1 MLHATGKGMAHTL
14 VGAKRQ
20 RTALLIVMIFLISG
34 LSSFGVHASSDNL
47 DIKEEKSTHESAI
60 LVEGLPP
67 LMCGEELCERP
78 LRTDLRTSQPASEKN
93 EWWLSYGPDLDW
105 NGMDDRL
112 QRVLAG
118 QESISP
124 TAIIGE
130 DGRKTVAIVVDYAW
144 HPSQQEADELVQV
157 LRDHSWI
164 GQENNAWFQTL
175 ESVDSIVVDK
185 VPVSALMDIYH
196 LEGVVVIEMQNVMI
210 PFNNV
215 ASKAT
220 RSMPSDV
227 YTASAYERD
236 YTGDGVVIAI
246 LDTGVDNE
254 HRSLNDFDDIDD
266 EPDAGNPTSYDD
278 HKWVGGYDATSTA
291 SNPDGTQDPDDGQGH
306 GTHVAGSALG
316 TGGSSRL
323 HSGTAPGAY
332 LVDIKVLTDAG
343 GTNSQYSLNG
353 IQWMVN
359 NANKDWGHNSSVQG
373 IQIGSMSFGSVSSP
387 LNPGDEGDNGTGT
400 EARLV
405 NNATLEENIVC
416 VIAMGND
423 GTKRVP
429 SPASAD
435 YGLSV
440 AAASDFGTVNRTD
453 DGIASYSNYGPRLSD
468 GDDDD
473 WDELK
478 PDIASFGSN
487 IISATAATGTSI
499 PGAPRPEADSE
510 YDEKDGTSM
519 ATPIASGVVATV
531 IEANPSLDALEIR
544 DIIRNSSEIQQDK
557 ASETSVSNRWNDKWG
572 FGLIDASC
580 AIDLAL
586 NKPCTPLEGGTIA
599 PPPSG
604 NGSGDHVDISQPNN
618 GSWWMEGS
626 RVTISGTT
634 DVPQGVDYDQIQVN
648 IIQYLESGNTKE
660 LKPWTIAGG
669 DIDDWSLDVTI
680 KSDWIELDEDYVLVS
695 VRAFD
700 SETEAESAV
709 DFRVINLARMGIT
722 LASPV
727 VGTSLQGNV
736 DFSGTVEGV
745 EHDYIEFKVDSGEWQ
760 FGMNLPDLEVGNQ
773 DWSFSWDSREVP
785 DGSTR
790 LSFRMVNESGLKT
803 DDVRRTFNIDNQ
815 PAAPDFIFIGVVEIK
830 DEVGLPMLSAV
841 AGSALTVDF
850 TIKNV
855 GDLDVNDVFV
865 RLDAPGSDS
874 EIYPSEA
881 TIGSLDEGD
890 SREITLYWWA
900 TEVGTHE
907 VKINIDPSNIHS
919 DLERD
924 DNVYTFDFEI
934 TERPIEPTLRFM
946 PGAIKTFPAIPAPG
960 FSYDV
965 NVRVDNLGQSDAT
978 NLIMKLYMRGEDNIG
993 WNTVDQEMILEIAG
1007 SQSSS
1012 GYEEVS
1018 FQINESSSVL
1028 GSTQF
1033 RVELQGDGVE
1043 TEFSESM
1050 FNVVVD
1056 NVNLGSPVRLNL
1068 ISNEIILDFIGLD
1081 DGGLLFTTLDGELHV
1096 RTITDS
1102 LSVPGEVKL
1111 ADSWAGELTVLKRE
1125 DGLVQAAWTE
1135 NKLSQSGYLMTDI
1148 AMTSIT
1154 SSGETTSVQNH
1165 MTPLKL
1171 SEGTYWGLALTQ
1183 NGDRMV
1189 LGGYHR
1195 DIATGGS
1202 WQDSTSIFVM
1212 ISDTPQVESSWSL
1225 SKVLYNIDIKPS
1237 EGDSLAISLGTE
1249 NLHILY
1255 QEMRDDVSGIE
1266 RVGLMYA
1273 HGKESQPSWSF
1284 QYSVGDD
1291 ASNAQLITVEQNDRD
1306 VLIASWIEGSGSL
1319 SKIAYVVTDNSWSID
1334 EASYYDAQGA
1344 NNLELNL
1351 DGDYIRVFF
1360 DEINV
1365 YGPMTRYGTVLDE
1378 GNGME
1383 FAMTNLIAE
1392 GFILGYA
1399 GLGQDGIIVLSSS
1412 SGVLSLRSVVS
1423 LEAEAVPDSSK
1434 SFIDSLLAPLP
1445 GDRQTQQII
1454 LGASLLVM
1462 VVLLVGLVVSV
1473 RSLRREKEEEI
1484 IVQSQV
1490 DDDGI
1495 DIMVDIEEDDV
1506 DMAINLDSDEL
1517 VVQSTIEVRKEN
1529 EPKED
1534 KDITLA
1540 ETLESKAETGQ
1551 GNSRLD
1557 RRMKRKQQREIAE
1570 ITEKMLAT
1578 PPLINPLPP
1587 LEATLP
1593 VLDAEISL
1601 PSLPPLPPIGSDGT
1615 LPPLGNLPPIAGM
1628 PTPQREV
1635 SCAECSAKFT
1645 VKDMMLKKTNCP
1657 ICSAVVKL

>member
-1 MLHATGKGMAHTL
+1 MSRTFTS
-14 VGAKRQ
+14 AKMQ
-20 RTALLIVMIFLISG
+20 RTALLIVMIFLISD
-34 LSSFGVHASSDNL
+34 LSSFSVGANSYDLDSDV
-47 DIKEEKSTHESAI
+47 EKSTHASPI
-60 LVEGLPP
+60 MVEGLPP

-78 LRTDLRTSQPASEKN
+78 LRTDLRTSQPASEEN

-124 TAIIGE
+124 TAILGE

-144 HPSQQEADELVQV
+144 HPGQQEAEELESI
-157 LRDHSWI
+157 LRSHSWI
-164 GQENNAWFQTL
+164 GSENDAWFQTL
-175 ESVDSIVVDK
+175 DSVDSIVVDK

-196 LEGVVVIEMQNVMI
+196 LDGVVVVEMQNVMV
-210 PFNNV
+210 PSNNI

-220 RSMPSDV
+220 RSFPSDV

-278 HKWVGGYDATSTA
+278 HKWVAGYDATSTA
-291 SNPDGTQDPDDGQGH
+291 SNPDGSQDPDDGQGH

-316 TGGSSRL
+316 TGDASRL
-323 HSGTAPGAY
+323 HTGTAPGAY

-353 IQWMVN
+353 IQWMIN
-359 NANKDWGHNSSVQG
+359 NANQDWGHNSSAQG

-405 NNATLEENIVC
+405 NNATLEQNIVC

-453 DGIASYSNYGPRLSD
+453 DGIASYSNSGPRLSD

-499 PGAPRPEADSE
+499 PGAPRPEADSD

-544 DIIRNSSEIQQDK
+544 DIIRNSSEFQQDK
-557 ASETSVSNRWNDKWG
+557 ASETSVSNRWNNEWG

-580 AIDLAL
+580 AIDMAL
-586 NKPCTPLEGGTIA
+586 DKPCTPLEGGVVA

-604 NGSGDHVDISQPNN
+604 NGSGDHVDISQPTND
-618 GSWWMEGS
+618 SWWMEGS

-634 DVPQGVDYDQIQVN
+634 DVPEGVVYDQIQVN
-648 IIQYLESGNTKE
+648 IIQYLESGNSKE

-669 DIDDWSLDVTI
+669 NLDSWFLDVTI
-680 KSDWIELDEDYVLVS
+680 KSDWIELDEDYVIVS

-700 SETEAESAV
+700 TDTEAESAV

-722 LASPV
+722 LASPT

-745 EHDYIEFKVDSGEWQ
+745 EHDYIEFKVDSGDWE
-760 FGMNLPDLEVGNQ
+760 FGMSLPELEVGNQ
-773 DWSFSWDSREVP
+773 DWTFSWDSRQVT

-803 DDVRRTFNIDNQ
+803 DDVRRTFTIDNQ
-815 PAAPDFIFIGVVEIK
+815 PAAPDFIFTGVVEIK

-850 TIKNV
+850 TIANV

-865 RLDAPGSDS
+865 KLDAPGSDS
-874 EIYPSEA
+874 EVYSS
-881 TIGSLDEGD
+881 TKTVGSLKEGD
-890 SREITLYWWA
+890 SKEITLYWWA

-907 VKINIDPSNIHS
+907 VSIIIDPSNVHS
-919 DLERD
+919 DLQRD
-924 DNVYTFDFEI
+924 DNTYSFNFEV
-934 TERPIEPTLRFM
+934 TERPVEPTLRFM
-946 PGAIKTFPAIPAPG
+946 PGAVKTSPPIPAPDEP
-960 FSYDV
+960 YELK
-965 NVRVDNLGQSDAT
+965 VRVDNLGQTDAT
-978 NLIMKLYMRGEDNIG
+978 NLLLKLYMYKPESVGGGGYQPIDD
-993 WNTVDQEMILEIAG
+993 VMILQIDG

-1018 FQINESSSVL
+1018 FLINKSSSIL
-1028 GSTQF
+1028 GSTKF
-1033 RVELQGDGVE
+1033 EARLVGDGVE
-1043 TEFSESM
+1043 VEHSQFR

-1056 NVNLGSPVRLNL
+1056 NINIGSPVRLDL
-1068 ISNEIILDFIGLD
+1068 ISTEIILDFVGLD
-1081 DGGLLFTTLDGELHV
+1081 EGGLLFTTLDGELLV

-1102 LSVPGEVKL
+1102 LSAPGQVKL
-1111 ADSWAGELTVLKRE
+1111 ADSWAGELAVLKRD

-1135 NKLSQSGYLMTDI
+1135 NRLSQSGYFMTDI
-1148 AMTSIT
+1148 SMTSIT
-1154 SSGETTSVQNH
+1154 SSGETTSIQSH

-1171 SEGTYWGLALTQ
+1171 SEGNYWGLALTQ
-1183 NGDRMV
+1183 NDERMV

-1212 ISDTPQVESSWSL
+1212 ISDTPQVESSWSI
-1225 SKVLYNIDIKPS
+1225 SNVLYNIDIKPS
-1237 EGDSLAISLGTE
+1237 QGDSLGIALGEE

-1255 QEMRDDVSGIE
+1255 QENRDDVSGIE

-1273 HGKESQPSWSF
+1273 HGKEWQSSWSF

-1291 ASNAQLITVEQNDRD
+1291 ASNAQLETIEENDRD
-1306 VLIASWIEGSGSL
+1306 ILIASWIEGSGAS
-1319 SKIAYVVTDNSWSID
+1319 SKIAYVVTDNAWSVD
-1334 EASYYDAQGA
+1334 EPTYFDAQGA
-1344 NNLELNL
+1344 DNLELSS
-1351 DGDYIRVFF
+1351 DGEQVRVFF

-1365 YGPMTRYGTVLDE
+1365 YGPVTRYGTVSDN

-1383 FAMTNLIAE
+1383 FAMSNMIAE
-1392 GFILGYA
+1392 GFMLGYA
-1399 GLGQDGIIVLSSS
+1399 GLNQDGIIAFSSS
-1412 SGVLSLRSVVS
+1412 SGVLSLRSVAS
-1423 LEAEAVPDSSK
+1423 LEAEEVPDSSK
-1434 SFIDSLLAPLP
+1434 SLLDSLLDPLP

-1454 LGASLLVM
+1454 LGVSAFVM

-1473 RSLRREKEEEI
+1473 RSLRREKEAEFV
-1484 IVQSQV
+1484 VQSQV

-1495 DIMVDIEEDDV
+1495 DIMVDIEEDDTEL
-1506 DMAINLDSDEL
+1506 AINLDSEEL
-1517 VVQSTIEVRKEN
+1517 VVKSTVEIKLEN
-1529 EPKED
+1529 ELKED
-1534 KDITLA
+1534 KESTLA
-1540 ETLESKAETGQ
+1540 ETLETKIESGQ

-1570 ITEKMLAT
+1570 ITEKMLAN
-1578 PPLINPLPP
+1578 PPSLANLPP
-1587 LEATLP
+1587 LDATLP
-1593 VLDAEISL
+1593 PLDAEL
-1601 PSLPPLPPIGSDGT
+1601 DLPPLPALPPIGSDGA

-1635 SCAECSAKFT
+1635 SCSECSAKFT
-1645 VKDMMLKKTNCP
+1645 VKDMMLKKTICP
-1657 ICSAVVKL
+1657 ICSTVVKL

>member
-1 MLHATGKGMAHTL
+1 MLHAMGKEMSRTL
-14 VGAKRQ
+14 NGAKMQ
-20 RTALLIVMIFLISG
+20 RTALLIVMIFLVSDM
-34 LSSFGVHASSDNL
+34 SSFGVNANSNDQVLEVTQNTHSSP
-47 DIKEEKSTHESAI
+47 I
-60 LVEGLPP
+60 LIEGLPP

-78 LRTDLRTSQPASEKN
+78 LRTDLRTTQPASEEN

-118 QESISP
+118 QDSISP
-124 TAIIGE
+124 TSIIGE

-144 HPSQQEADELVQV
+144 HPGQVEADELEQV
-157 LRDHSWI
+157 LRSHSWI
-164 GQENNAWFQTL
+164 GQENDAWFQTL
-175 ESVDSIVVDK
+175 DSVDSIVIDK

-210 PFNNV
+210 PFNNI

-220 RSMPSDV
+220 RSYPSDV
-227 YTASAYERD
+227 YSASAYERD

-266 EPDAGNPTSYDD
+266 EPNVDNPTSYDD

-316 TGGSSRL
+316 TGDSSRL
-323 HSGTAPGAY
+323 HTGTAPGAY

-353 IQWMVN
+353 IQWMIN
-359 NANKDWGHNSSVQG
+359 NANKDWGHNSSVDG

-405 NNATLEENIVC
+405 NNATIDQNIVC

-423 GTKRVP
+423 GSKRVP

-440 AAASDFGTVNRTD
+440 AAASDFGTINRTD
-453 DGIASYSNYGPRLSD
+453 DGIASYSNFGPRLSD

-499 PGAPRPEADSE
+499 PGAPRPEADSD

-580 AIDLAL
+580 AIDMAL
-586 NKPCTPLEGGTIA
+586 NKPCTPLEGGVIA
-599 PPPSG
+599 PPPTG
-604 NGSGDHVDISQPNN
+604 NGSGDHVDISQPTN

-634 DVPQGVDYDQIQVN
+634 DVPEGIEYDQIQIN
-648 IIQYLESGNTKE
+648 IIQHLESGNTKE

-669 DIDDWSLDVTI
+669 DIDQWSLDVTI

-700 SETEAESAV
+700 TETEAESAI

-745 EHDYIEFKVDSGEWQ
+745 EHDYIEFKIDSGDWE
-760 FGMNLPDLEVGNQ
+760 FAMSLPELEVGNQ

-803 DDVRRTFNIDNQ
+803 DDVRRTFTIDNQ
-815 PAAPDFIFIGVVEIK
+815 PAAPDFIFTGVVEIK
-830 DEVGLPMLSAV
+830 DEVGLPMQSAV

-850 TIKNV
+850 SIANV

-874 EIYPSEA
+874 EVYPSEA
-881 TIGSLDEGD
+881 TIGSLKEGD
-890 SREITLYWWA
+890 SRDITLYWWA

-907 VKINIDPSNIHS
+907 VVISIDPSNIHS
-919 DLERD
+919 DLQRD
-924 DNVYTFDFEI
+924 DNTYSFNFEI
-934 TERPIEPTLRFM
+934 TERPVEPTLRFM
-946 PGAIKTFPAIPAPG
+946 AGAVKTFPAIPAPDI
-960 FSYDV
+960 SYNV
-965 NVRVDNLGQSDAT
+965 NVRVDNLGQTDAN
-978 NLIMKLYMRGEDNIG
+978 NLMMKLYMRDGGWLEIG
-993 WNTVDQEMILEIAG
+993 QEMILQIAG

-1012 GYEEVS
+1012 GYEEVT
-1018 FQINESSSVL
+1018 FVINESSSII

-1033 RVELQGDGVE
+1033 KAELEGDGVE
-1043 TEFSESM
+1043 SEFNQY
-1050 FNVVVD
+1050 FFTVVVD
-1056 NVNLGSPVRLNL
+1056 NVNIGSPVRLNL
-1068 ISNEIILDFIGLD
+1068 ISNEIILDFVGLD
-1081 DGGLLFTTLDGELHV
+1081 EGGLLFTTLDGELHV

-1102 LSVPGEVKL
+1102 LSVPGQVKL
-1111 ADSWAGELTVLKRE
+1111 ADSWAGELAVLKTE
-1125 DGLVQAAWTE
+1125 NGLVQAAWTE
-1135 NKLSQSGYLMTDI
+1135 NKLSQSGYLLTDI
-1148 AMTSIT
+1148 SMTSIT
-1154 SSGETTSVQNH
+1154 SSGETTSIQSH
-1165 MTPLKL
+1165 MTPIKL
-1171 SEGTYWGLALTQ
+1171 SEGRYWGLALTQ
-1183 NGDRMV
+1183 NDERMV
-1189 LGGYHR
+1189 LAGYHR

-1225 SKVLYNIDIKPS
+1225 SNVLYNIDIKPS
-1237 EGDSLAISLGTE
+1237 EGDSLAISLGDE

-1273 HGKESQPSWSF
+1273 HGKEWMSSWSF

-1291 ASNAQLITVEQNDRD
+1291 ASNAQLETIQENDRD
-1306 VLIASWIEGSGSL
+1306 ILIASWIEGSGSS
-1319 SKIAYVVTDNSWSID
+1319 SKIAYVVTDNAWSVD
-1334 EASYYDAQGA
+1334 EASYFDAQGA
-1344 NNLELNL
+1344 NNLQLNS
-1351 DGDYIRVFF
+1351 DGETIRILF

-1365 YGPMTRYGTVLDE
+1365 YGPMTRYGTVSDT

-1383 FAMTNLIAE
+1383 FAMSNMISE

-1399 GLGQDGIIVLSSS
+1399 GLDQDGIIVLSSS
-1412 SGVLSLRSVVS
+1412 SGVLSLRSVAS
-1423 LEAEAVPDSSK
+1423 LEAEEVPDSSK
-1434 SFIDSLLAPLP
+1434 SFLDSLLAPLP

-1454 LGASLLVM
+1454 LGVSVFVM
-1462 VVLLVGLVVSV
+1462 VVLLAGLVVSV
-1473 RSLRREKEEEI
+1473 RSLRREKEEELI
-1484 IVQSQV
+1484 IQSQV
-1490 DDDGI
+1490 DNDGVE
-1495 DIMVDIEEDDV
+1495 IMVDIEDD
-1506 DMAINLDSDEL
+1506 DGDLAINLDSEEL
-1517 VVQSTIEVRKEN
+1517 VVQSSIEIKPEN
-1529 EPKED
+1529 ELKED
-1534 KDITLA
+1534 KETTLA
-1540 ETLESKAETGQ
+1540 EDLESKVESGQ

-1570 ITEKMLAT
+1570 ITEKILSN
-1578 PPLINPLPP
+1578 PPGIADLPP
-1587 LEATLP
+1587 LDATLP
-1593 VLDAEISL
+1593 PLDAEL
-1601 PSLPPLPPIGSDGT
+1601 SLPPLPALPPIGGEGA

-1635 SCAECSAKFT
+1635 SCTECSAKFT
-1645 VKDMMLKKTNCP
+1645 VKDMMLRKTNCP
-1657 ICSAVVKL
+1657 ICSSVVNL